1 MLGRLEVRPTGQFA
15 IRYSL
20 MDGHSLKFDDER
32 RDDSP
37 FVPDPFP
44 AVPGG
49 MNQEDGHE
57 VRMRAPTLWAALNL
71 AAKRPDGSTQ
81 SVLISLTQK
90 TDTFAE
96 TCADLLDK
104 WQTIALPNYVEIEG
118 GNAIWERCFTSPIEL
133 LTWYI
138 VAS

>member
-1 MLGRLEVRPTGQFA
+1 
-15 IRYSL
+15 

-49 MNQEDGHE
+49 MNPEDGPA

-71 AAKRPDGSTQ
+71 AAKRPDGSTP
-81 SVLISLTQK
+81 SVLISLTRNI
-90 TDTFAE
+90 DTFAA
-96 TCADLLDK
+96 TCADLDRKSVVSGKSLSVRV
-104 WQTIALPNYVEIEG
+104 ALVGRSIIEK
-118 GNAIWERCFTSPIEL
+118 T
-133 LTWYI
+133 T
-138 VAS
+138 

>member
-1 MLGRLEVRPTGQFA
+1 
-15 IRYSL
+15 

-49 MNQEDGHE
+49 MNPEDGPE
-57 VRMRAPTLWAALNL
+57 VRMRAPTLWAAPNL
-71 AAKRPDGSTQ
+71 AAKRPDGSTP
-81 SVLISLTQK
+81 SVLISLTQNL
-90 TDTFAE
+90 DTFAT

-104 WQTIALPNYVEIEG
+104 WQDIEVG
-118 GNAIWERCFTSPIEL
+118 RAVQRARVGQYAWTQVYAGS
-133 LTWYI
+133 
-138 VAS
+138 

>member
-1 MLGRLEVRPTGQFA
+1 MIRRPPRSTRTDTLFPYTTLFRSLEVRPTGQFA

-49 MNQEDGHE
+49 MNPEDGPE

-71 AAKRPDGSTQ
+71 AAKRPDGSDRQ
-81 SVLISLTQK
+81 SV
-90 TDTFAE
+90 
-96 TCADLLDK
+96 
-104 WQTIALPNYVEIEG
+104 V
-118 GNAIWERCFTSPIEL
+118 
-133 LTWYI
+133 
-138 VAS
+138 